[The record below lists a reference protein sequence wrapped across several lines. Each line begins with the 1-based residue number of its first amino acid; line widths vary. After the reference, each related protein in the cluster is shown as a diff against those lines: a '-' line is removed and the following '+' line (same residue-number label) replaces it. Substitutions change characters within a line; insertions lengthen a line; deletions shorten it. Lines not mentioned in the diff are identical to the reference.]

1 MLICHVAPYYRPTNR
16 PVTRSYRL
24 TGVTIISVCS
34 SKGGVSKSVINM
46 VMSGTLAA
54 MGYKVAVIDADPNAC
69 FINWH
74 KLYEGAPI
82 DCTAEIQQDAIVD
95 HAQAKATEYDV
106 VMIDTA
112 GFGNTTAAFAA
123 GTADFVIVPVMPDRS
138 SAVEAMRTIRQVK
151 AFAKASR
158 RDIPLAMLCS
168 RWNGRGLVERA
179 VLSDLQS
186 SGHTVLSSYLSDLSD
201 FGKMTL
207 SGRVPLSGK
216 VSLQV
221 RKIIKELMA
230 LKAIPAKPTKRAV

>member
-1 MLICHVAPYYRPTNR
+1 MGRIITVA
-16 PVTRSYRL
+16 
-24 TGVTIISVCS
+24 S

-69 FINWH
+69 FVNWH
-74 KLYEGAPI
+74 KLYEGEPI

-95 HAQAKATEYDV
+95 RAQVKAADYDV
-106 VMIDTA
+106 VLIDTA

-138 SAVEAMRTIRQVK
+138 SAVEAMRTIRQVR
-151 AFAKASR
+151 AFSKASR
-158 RDIPLAMLCS
+158 RDIPLALLCS
-168 RWNGRGLVERA
+168 RWNGRGLVEKA

-186 SGHTVLSSYLSDLSD
+186 TGTLVLSSYLSDLSD

-216 VSLQV
+216 VRLQV
-221 RKIIKELMA
+221 GKILDELIA
-230 LKAIPAKPTKRAV
+230 LKAIPAKPATRAE

>member
-1 MLICHVAPYYRPTNR
+1 MGRIVTVA
-16 PVTRSYRL
+16 
-24 TGVTIISVCS
+24 S

-69 FINWH
+69 FVNWH
-74 KLYEGAPI
+74 KLYEGEPI

-95 HAQAKATEYDV
+95 HAQAKATDHDV
-106 VMIDTA
+106 VLIDTA

-138 SAVEAMRTIRQVK
+138 SAAEALRTIRQVK
-151 AFAKASR
+151 AFSKASR
-158 RDIPLAMLCS
+158 REIPLAMLCS
-168 RWNGRGLVERA
+168 RWNARGLVERA

-186 SGHTVLSSYLSDLSD
+186 SGNPVLSSYLSDLSE

-207 SGRVPLSGK
+207 SGRVPLGGK
-216 VSLQV
+216 VGTQMEAILD
-221 RKIIKELMA
+221 ELIA
-230 LKAIPAKPTKRAV
+230 LKAIPSKPAKRKM